1 MNMLLNTLP
10 KIVFIDG
17 RKYTINS
24 DFRISIKFELLMQ
37 NKDLSKNEKLIK
49 ALKLYYPIIP
59 KNINMAIE
67 KIIYFYK
74 AGKED
79 KEVKGIGNKVNNI
92 IYSFEYDDDYIY
104 SAFLSQ
110 YGIDLNS
117 IKYLHWWK
125 FKALFKSL
133 NNSNEIVKI
142 MEYRAIDLNQI
153 KDKEQKEFYR
163 KMKKIYEIPLP
174 KDEKEKLNA
183 IENAL
188 MNGGDLSKIL

>member
-10 KIVFIDG
+10 RIVFIDG

>member
-10 KIVFIDG
+10 RIVFIDG

-49 ALKLYYPIIP
+49 ALKLYYPMIP

>member
-10 KIVFIDG
+10 RIVFIDG
-17 RKYTINS
+17 RKYKINS
-24 DFRISIKFELLMQ
+24 DFRTSIKFELLMQ

>member
-153 KDKEQKEFYR
+153 KDKEQKNF
-163 KMKKIYEIPLP
+163 I
-174 KDEKEKLNA
+174 EK
-183 IENAL
+183 
-188 MNGGDLSKIL
+188 

>member
-1 MNMLLNTLP
+1 MNMILAPLP
-10 KIVFIDG
+10 TTVNIVG
-17 RKYTINS
+17 KRYKINS
-24 DFRISIKFELLMQ
+24 NFRTSIKFELLMQ
-37 NKDLSKNEKLIK
+37 DENLDKKEKLIR

-59 KNINMAIE
+59 NNINMAIE
-67 KIIYFYK
+67 KIIWFYK
-74 AGKED
+74 VGKED
-79 KEVKGIGNKVNNI
+79 KEIKSIGNKVNNI

-110 YGIDLNS
+110 YNIDLNS
-117 IKYLHWWK
+117 IEYLHWWK

-142 MEYRAIDLNQI
+142 MEYRAIDLNKI

-163 KMKKIYEIPLP
+163 KMKKIYEIPLS
-174 KDEKEKLNA
+174 KNEQEKLNA
-183 IENAL
+183 IEEAL

>member
-10 KIVFIDG
+10 RIVFIDG

-79 KEVKGIGNKVNNI
+79 KEVKGIGNKVSNI

>member
-10 KIVFIDG
+10 RIVFIDG
-17 RKYTINS
+17 RKYKINS